1 MSIEERAH
9 LRQIRQEQKVD
20 KIDVQR
26 SATNILQR
34 DSYGRKLREILLIE
48 SEIHQRDGQKAKS

>member
-9 LRQIRQEQKVD
+9 LRQIRQEQEVD

-26 SATNILQR
+26 SATNIVQR
-34 DSYGRKLREILLIE
+34 NTYGRKLREILLIE
-48 SEIHQRDGQKAKS
+48 SEIHQGNCQQAKS